1 VRMGCCSSSLFKTGQ
16 KEAVTLE
23 LKMRNQLEAEEVACV
38 RTKQLSGLI
47 TEFEMLVS
55 PDEQSPA
62 QKDAYRAMEAYLE
75 SMDHIAEDRLRKL
88 ELTVTEVAIR
98 LKRIEEIS
106 GICDALQKDNTRSE
120 EDKRHARLRWD
131 ALRTELMRDML
142 SIVVHRDMWHHSY
155 ALAQLSDSFAVAK
168 TIDTRSLL
176 N

>member
-1 VRMGCCSSSLFKTGQ
+1 MALTALWLQ
-16 KEAVTLE
+16 
-23 LKMRNQLEAEEVACV
+23 
-38 RTKQLSGLI
+38 
-47 TEFEMLVS
+47 
-55 PDEQSPA
+55 
-62 QKDAYRAMEAYLE
+62 
-75 SMDHIAEDRLRKL
+75 L

-106 GICDALQKDNTRSE
+106 EICDAIQKNNTRSE

-131 ALRTELMRDML
+131 ALRTELMRVASVGCELGGSFGVRQDML

>member
-1 VRMGCCSSSLFKTGQ
+1 MRVLQADVRMGCCSSSLFKTGQ

-75 SMDHIAEDRLRKL
+75 SMDHIAEDRLRKVHPP
-88 ELTVTEVAIR
+88 LT
-98 LKRIEEIS
+98 S
-106 GICDALQKDNTRSE
+106 ALDN
-120 EDKRHARLRWD
+120 
-131 ALRTELMRDML
+131 
-142 SIVVHRDMWHHSY
+142 
-155 ALAQLSDSFAVAK
+155 Q
-168 TIDTRSLL
+168 
-176 N
+176 